1 LIFPFIAKNF
11 YSLTKELQALSIEST
26 SLQLV
31 PVDNANTKAT
41 KFNEVLVVIKLTFAQ
56 GSFIKET
63 NILYLNAIYDIIGR
77 LRWIIG

>member
-1 LIFPFIAKNF
+1 MIFPFIVKNF

-41 KFNEVLVVIKLTFAQ
+41 KFNEVLVVIKPTFAQ

-63 NILYLNAIYDIIGR
+63 NVLYLNTIYDIIGR
-77 LRWIIG
+77 LRWVIG